1 MGYLRQEIT
10 SKVYFL
16 GTANGVSCDA
26 IGGFLCGALGG
37 AFCDAF
43 CGACIGSSGGAAIGS
58 CIGAAVGAP
67 IGAAFGAGSG
77 AGSGTLSE
85 TIRETNYE
93 MRQKISPRL
102 SRWGERM
109 NNSLTMNT
117 LIACDFVELAFNQV
131 GHAVFSEGGCQFLA
145 EVAFTV
151 DVED

>member
-16 GTANGVSCDA
+16 GTANGVSFDA
-26 IGGFLCGALGG
+26 IGGFFCDALGG
-37 AFCDAF
+37 AFYDAF

-58 CIGAAVGAP
+58 CIGAAIDAP
-67 IGAAFGAGSG
+67 IGAAIA

-102 SRWGERM
+102 SLWGERM
-109 NNSLTMNT
+109 NNSLKMNA
-117 LIACDFVELAFNQV
+117 LIACDFVELAF
-131 GHAVFSEGGCQFLA
+131 
-145 EVAFTV
+145 
-151 DVED
+151 

>member
-26 IGGFLCGALGG
+26 IDGFFCDASGG
-37 AFCDAF
+37 AFYDAF
-43 CGACIGSSGGAAIGS
+43 CGACIGSSGGAAI
-58 CIGAAVGAP
+58 GAP

-85 TIRETNYE
+85 TIRETYYA

-102 SRWGERM
+102 SLWGERM

-117 LIACDFVELAFNQV
+117 LIACNFVELAF
-131 GHAVFSEGGCQFLA
+131 
-145 EVAFTV
+145 
-151 DVED
+151 

>member
-10 SKVYFL
+10 SKVYFF
-16 GTANGVSCDA
+16 GAANGVSCDA
-26 IGGFLCGALGG
+26 IGGFLCDALGG
-37 AFCDAF
+37 AFYDAF

-58 CIGAAVGAP
+58 CIGAAIDAP
-67 IGAAFGAGSG
+67 IGAAIG

-117 LIACDFVELAFNQV
+117 LIACDFVELAF
-131 GHAVFSEGGCQFLA
+131 
-145 EVAFTV
+145 
-151 DVED
+151 

>member
-10 SKVYFL
+10 TKVYFF
-16 GTANGVSCDA
+16 GAANGVSCDA
-26 IGGFLCGALGG
+26 IGGFLCGALGGALGG

-43 CGACIGSSGGAAIGS
+43 CGACIGSSGGAAIGTA
-58 CIGAAVGAP
+58 IDAP
-67 IGAAFGAGSG
+67 IGAAIG

-85 TIRETNYE
+85 TIRETYYG

-117 LIACDFVELAFNQV
+117 LIACDFVELAF
-131 GHAVFSEGGCQFLA
+131 
-145 EVAFTV
+145 
-151 DVED
+151 

>member
-1 MGYLRQEIT
+1 MGFLRQEIT
-10 SKVYFL
+10 SKVYFF
-16 GTANGVSCDA
+16 GAANGVSCDA

-67 IGAAFGAGSG
+67 IGAAVGAPIGAAFG

-117 LIACDFVELAFNQV
+117 LIACDFVELAF
-131 GHAVFSEGGCQFLA
+131 
-145 EVAFTV
+145 
-151 DVED
+151 

>member
-10 SKVYFL
+10 SKVYFF
-16 GTANGVSCDA
+16 GAANGVSCDA

-43 CGACIGSSGGAAIGS
+43 CDAFCGACIGSSVGAAIGS

-85 TIRETNYE
+85 TIRETYYG

-117 LIACDFVELAFNQV
+117 LIACDFVELAF
-131 GHAVFSEGGCQFLA
+131 
-145 EVAFTV
+145 
-151 DVED
+151 

>member
-26 IGGFLCGALGG
+26 IGGFFCDALGG
-37 AFCDAF
+37 AFYDAF

-58 CIGAAVGAP
+58 CIGAAIDAP
-67 IGAAFGAGSG
+67 IGAAIG

-102 SRWGERM
+102 SLWGERM
-109 NNSLTMNT
+109 NNSLKMNA
-117 LIACDFVELAFNQV
+117 LIACDFVELAF
-131 GHAVFSEGGCQFLA
+131 
-145 EVAFTV
+145 
-151 DVED
+151 